1 MLIFCHELTIQITRK
16 TVILPHFKRYQS
28 RVKDEN
34 INSQT
39 LLATDYLNHFNE
51 VHMLMDMLPSMPDC
65 IEDIRE
71 WTPKSYQEHFT
82 DSVFTAKELAIEAYE
97 HSPEEYRLPFEQ
109 TITQM
114 DYLIMQTV
122 ILVEEQ
128 ITQNNLDDLQR
139 VVEDYTPKMVVLI
152 EKCGS
157 IINGEKHMTHQDSI
171 DHYFDE
177 DEEKLDGEDLDQST
191 IDDLFG

>member
-1 MLIFCHELTIQITRK
+1 MLVLPPYGDGKNKGRTD
-16 TVILPHFKRYQS
+16 TVTDFTTYQEK
-28 RVKDEN
+28 VKDEN

-51 VHMLMDMLPSMPDC
+51 VHMLIDMLPSMPDC

-71 WTPKSYQEHFT
+71 WAPKSYQEHFQN
-82 DSVFTAKELAIEAYE
+82 SVFAAKDLAINAYAY
-97 HSPEEYRLPFEQ
+97 SPDEYRLPFEEIVAKMDDLILQ
-109 TITQM
+109 TITG
-114 DYLIMQTV
+114 
-122 ILVEEQ
+122 VEIFIEQNDMGSLQ
-128 ITQNNLDDLQR
+128 IT
-139 VVEDYTPKMVVLI
+139 VENYTPKMIVLI

-171 DHYFDE
+171 DQYFDE
-177 DEEKLDGEDLDQST
+177 DEEKLDGEDLDQSA

>member
-1 MLIFCHELTIQITRK
+1 
-16 TVILPHFKRYQS
+16 
-28 RVKDEN
+28 
-34 INSQT
+34 
-39 LLATDYLNHFNE
+39 
-51 VHMLMDMLPSMPDC
+51 MLMDMLPSMPDC

-71 WTPKSYQEHFT
+71 WAPISYQDHFKH
-82 DSVFTAKELAIEAYE
+82 SVFSARDLAIEAYE

-109 TITQM
+109 TVAQMDKLILSTITQ
-114 DYLIMQTV
+114 
-122 ILVEEQ
+122 VEEQ
-128 ITQNNLDDLQR
+128 IAQDNANKLQKI
-139 VVEDYTPKMVVLI
+139 VERYTPKMIALI

>member
-1 MLIFCHELTIQITRK
+1 MTDFTT
-16 TVILPHFKRYQS
+16 YQEKV
-28 RVKDEN
+28 RDEN

-71 WTPKSYQEHFT
+71 WAPKSYQEHFQ
-82 DSVFTAKELAIEAYE
+82 DSVFAAKDLAIDAYA
-97 HSPEEYRLPFEQ
+97 HSPDEYRLPFEETVAEMDSLILQ
-109 TITQM
+109 TIAEVEI
-114 DYLIMQTV
+114 LI
-122 ILVEEQ
+122 EQ
-128 ITQNNLDDLQR
+128 NDMSGLQI
-139 VVEDYTPKMVVLI
+139 VVENYTPKMIALI

-157 IINGEKHMTHQDSI
+157 IVNGEKHMTHQGSI
-171 DHYFDE
+171 DQYFDE
-177 DEEKLDGEDLDQST
+177 DEEKLDGEDLDQSA

>member
-1 MLIFCHELTIQITRK
+1 MTDFLN
-16 TVILPHFKRYQS
+16 YQS
-28 RVKDEN
+28 KVKNEN

-39 LLATDYLNHFNE
+39 LLATDYMNHFNE

-71 WTPKSYQEHFT
+71 WAPKTYQDHFK
-82 DSVFTAKELAIEAYE
+82 DSVFTAKELAINAYK
-97 HSPEEYRLPFEQ
+97 HSPDEHRLPFEETVAQMDDLILQ
-109 TITQM
+109 TIVQ
-114 DYLIMQTV
+114 L
-122 ILVEEQ
+122 EEQ
-128 ITQNNLDDLQR
+128 ITRNDMGELQR
-139 VVEDYTPKMVVLI
+139 TIKGYTPKMVSLI
-152 EKCGS
+152 EQCGA

-171 DHYFDE
+171 DLYFDD

>member
-1 MLIFCHELTIQITRK
+1 M
-16 TVILPHFKRYQS
+16 PHYKRYQS
-28 RVKDEN
+28 KVKDEN
-34 INSQT
+34 INSLT

-51 VHMLMDMLPSMPDC
+51 VHMLIDMLPSMPDC

-71 WTPKSYQEHFT
+71 WVPITYQEHFRN
-82 DSVFTAKELAIEAYE
+82 SVFSAKNLAIEAYE
-97 HSPEEYRLPFEQ
+97 HSPMEYRLPFEQ

-114 DYLIMQTV
+114 DELILSTIVQ
-122 ILVEEQ
+122 VEQQ
-128 ITQNNLDDLQR
+128 ITQNKMDELQR
-139 VVEDYTPKMVVLI
+139 IVENYTPRMIVLI
-152 EKCGS
+152 EKCGA

-171 DHYFDE
+171 DHYFEE